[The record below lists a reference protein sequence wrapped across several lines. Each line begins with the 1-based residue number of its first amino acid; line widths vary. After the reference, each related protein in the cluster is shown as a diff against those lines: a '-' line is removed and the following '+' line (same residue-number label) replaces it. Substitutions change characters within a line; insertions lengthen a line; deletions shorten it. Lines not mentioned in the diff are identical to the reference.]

1 MKTPI
6 LTGDRP
12 TGPLHLGHYIGS
24 LLNRVSLQEQH
35 DQFIMIADV
44 QALTDHYENPEKIS
58 QHVYEVVRDYLA
70 VGIDPSKTTIFLQSA
85 LPELCELTIYFLNL
99 VTVNRL
105 ARNPT
110 VKAEIQQKQYERELP
125 VGFFCYPISQ
135 AADIAAFKAEL
146 VPVGEDQLPMIE
158 QTNEIVRRFNRLYHT
173 DCLKET
179 KAVLSTTSRL
189 IGINGQAKASKSLG
203 NAIFLSDSPEMVR
216 EKVFSMYTDPSHI
229 HVEDPGQIKGNVVFT
244 YLDAFHRDKEEI
256 KQMKERYRRGGVGD
270 TTIKALLNDTLQKLL
285 NPIRS
290 RRQELTFSEIQDI
303 LVQGIQKARGIAQET
318 LKEVR
323 EAIGLNRL

>member
-1 MKTPI
+1 MKTSI

-24 LLNRVSLQEQH
+24 LINRVSLQEQH
-35 DQFIMIADV
+35 TQFIMIADV
-44 QALTDHYENPEKIS
+44 QALTDHFENPEKIS
-58 QHVYEVVRDYLA
+58 QHVHEVVRDYLA
-70 VGIDPSKTTIFLQSA
+70 VGIDPSKTIIFLQSA
-85 LPELCELTIYFLNL
+85 LPELCELTVYFLNL

-179 KAVLSTTSRL
+179 KAVLSTTPRL

-203 NAIFLSDSPEMVR
+203 NAIFLSDAPEVVR
-216 EKVFSMYTDPSHI
+216 EKVFSMYTDPSHV
-229 HVEDPGQIKGNVVFT
+229 HVEDPGQIEGNVVFT
-244 YLDAFHRDKEEI
+244 YLDAFHPDKKEI
-256 KQMKERYRRGGVGD
+256 EQLKERYRRGGVGD
-270 TTIKALLNDTLQKLL
+270 TTIKALLNGTLQKLL

-290 RRQELTFSEIQDI
+290 RRQELTSSEIQAI
-303 LVQGIQKARGIAQET
+303 LAQGTQKARGIAQET